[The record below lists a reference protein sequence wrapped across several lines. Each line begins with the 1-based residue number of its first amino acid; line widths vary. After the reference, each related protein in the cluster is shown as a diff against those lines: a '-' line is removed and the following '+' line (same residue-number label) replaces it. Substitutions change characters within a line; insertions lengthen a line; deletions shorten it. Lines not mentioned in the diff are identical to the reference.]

1 MLTTI
6 LVIACVSI
14 PFVLD
19 LYFNAP
25 VNMETEEECYDG
37 R

>member
-1 MLTTI
+1 MLSFI
-6 LVIACVSI
+6 LVLACVSV

-19 LYFNAP
+19 LYFSAP
-25 VNMETEEECYDG
+25 SNTESEEECYDG